1 VVVFGSVKK
10 TDWGRGVMAV
20 KKTSLQ
26 LPEAIWKSVKI
37 RAVEE
42 GRNVQELV
50 AEALKDYLRKKGG
63 SRAK

>member
-1 VVVFGSVKK
+1 MRK
-10 TDWGRGVMAV
+10 TDWGRGVIGV

-26 LPEAIWKSVKI
+26 LPEGIWKSVKI

-50 AEALKDYLRKKGG
+50 ADALKDYLRKKGG